1 MEMIVSILVNL
12 VTDPINLYVVTP
24 IKQHISYAF
33 TCDTKVQRLHNE
45 VEQLKNK
52 RVRLQQSVDAA
63 TRNGEE
69 IYPNVTKWL
78 TIAEKDIEEAE
89 NLIQE
94 KEEAKKKCFVGFCP
108 NLKTR
113 YQLSKKAYK
122 KASVMAEL
130 LQDAQGSDPISF
142 RQPLLPIVEDNKY
155 SRGDALPSR
164 MLILHQIMDAL
175 KDPNL
180 NIIGVYG
187 MGGIGKTTL
196 AKEVLGQAAEQKLFE
211 TVILVAVSQTPELG
225 RIQGEIAD
233 FLGLEFHAKEVPG
246 RASQL
251 HQALKKVKALII
263 LDDLWQKLDLNAVGI
278 PSGDACGGCKILLT
292 SRRKH
297 VLSNEMCTQKEFLLD
312 VLEPEETW
320 RLFEMSVSK
329 AKDPELRAIATE
341 IAKKCAGL
349 PLLILIV
356 ATDLRNKG
364 IHAWKDK
371 LIQLSCFENKEIYE
385 QVKEV
390 IKSSYGNLI
399 DEEAKSLF
407 LLCPQFGNPNIRIQ
421 DLLVYCVGLGLFKH
435 MDSIEGARNRVLT
448 LIDKLKDECLL
459 LDGDKAGFVKIHD
472 LVRDIA
478 LTIASD
484 VSTSKVTSTELRN
497 KDCTRISLRC
507 SEIAELPEVLECPK
521 AELFSLF
528 MSYHNSRFS
537 NVLECIPNSFFAE
550 VTQLKVLHFTEVNFV
565 SGFPSSLGFLTGLQT
580 LYLERC
586 RLDNLAIIAELKQ
599 LELLSLADSK
609 IAEFPRE
616 IKALTRLK
624 LLDLRGCWK
633 LRVIPANVLSN
644 LCLLEEL
651 YMLNSFHGWE
661 LEGNASLVELKN
673 LSRLTTLEIQVEDG
687 KLLPKDWFFNG
698 LQNYKIHVG
707 HWRWSKEYKSSRVL
721 QLELTTNIGL
731 MHRIKEFLK
740 GTEVLYLG
748 ELKGTE
754 NLLFDYGQLETDSF
768 GKLRFLEIRN
778 CHSLKNLFPFSCHKC
793 LPQLQ
798 EIEVKSC
805 DNMEAIVGEGSE
817 GEVMEFPQLT
827 SFTLEYLPN
836 LIGFCKTSGMVSFP
850 TLTSLKVYLC
860 NSLKYVFTTSMV
872 KSLRQL
878 KRLEISHCYLIEEI
892 ILSNEIEEESIDMVV
907 FPELGYL
914 QLGEL
919 RNMKR
924 FSSRYPIEFP
934 KLREL
939 RIKFCDALK
948 NFVSKF
954 SDTTDDETLF
964 NELATF
970 SSLEIIYF
978 YSMNNLRYIWHQ
990 QFADDDSFSKLKSL
1004 EIVRCSK
1011 LSVVFPS
1018 NLYRRFQRLESLE
1031 ISNCG
1036 GVQEIFEYQRF
1047 CIEKETSLQA
1057 FSLRRISISDLP
1069 SLKHILTCGLLQLQ
1083 HLQIRNCGAE
1093 MIIAEAKNEGSD
1105 SATGHTFECPKL
1117 EYLEASH
1124 CDKLIKFGFKI
1135 PEVIPNLEVL
1145 KLNHISLKAIQY
1157 DHVLPVVS
1165 VWQLQ
1170 RVTLEDL
1177 KEESIPFLFGLLRQI
1192 YSLEYLVIDRCSLG
1206 DIFSVGEEQR
1216 LIRLKH
1222 LELKNI
1228 RNLRHIIRKKDSQE
1242 LNPILQHLHTLNVD
1256 FCFDLMNI
1264 APSSASFQNLT
1275 TLKVDS
1281 CPKMTSLVTASMA
1294 KSMMQLVKLKVFD
1307 CEMMKEI
1314 VANNDDDDADV
1325 IIFKKL
1331 EHLELIGLG
1340 MLNSFCSG
1348 NYIFEFPLLEQVVIQ
1363 RCKQMKIFCGG
1374 VLITPKL
1381 DCPGNL
1387 NATIESQVQKN
1398 GWVHIRLRK

>member
-1 MEMIVSILVNL
+1 MQMIL
-12 VTDPINLYVVTP
+12 
-24 IKQHISYAF
+24 
-33 TCDTKVQRLHNE
+33 
-45 VEQLKNK
+45 QL
-52 RVRLQQSVDAA
+52 
-63 TRNGEE
+63 
-69 IYPNVTKWL
+69 
-78 TIAEKDIEEAE
+78 
-89 NLIQE
+89 
-94 KEEAKKKCFVGFCP
+94 
-108 NLKTR
+108 
-113 YQLSKKAYK
+113 
-122 KASVMAEL
+122 L
-130 LQDAQGSDPISF
+130 LDAQALLLLHFLVKKITGSLTVDQVGS
-142 RQPLLPIVEDNKY
+142 V
-155 SRGDALPSR
+155 
-164 MLILHQIMDAL
+164 
-175 KDPNL
+175 
-180 NIIGVYG
+180 
-187 MGGIGKTTL
+187 TT
-196 AKEVLGQAAEQKLFE
+196 VF
-211 TVILVAVSQTPELG
+211 S
-225 RIQGEIAD
+225 
-233 FLGLEFHAKEVPG
+233 
-246 RASQL
+246 
-251 HQALKKVKALII
+251 
-263 LDDLWQKLDLNAVGI
+263 N
-278 PSGDACGGCKILLT
+278 ACGGCKILLT

-297 VLSNEMCTQKEFLLD
+297 VLSNEMCTQKEFPLA

-371 LIQLSCFENKEIYE
+371 LIQLSCLENKEIYE
-385 QVKEV
+385 QVNEV
-390 IKSSYGNLI
+390 IKSSYENLI

-421 DLLVYCVGLGLFKH
+421 DLLVYCAGLGLFKH

-459 LDGDKAGFVKIHD
+459 LDGDKAGFIKIHD

-484 VSTSKVTSTELRN
+484 VQHAFVSTSKVTSTELRN
-497 KDCTRISLRC
+497 KDWTRISLRC
-507 SEIAELPEVLECPK
+507 SDIAELPEVLECPK

-528 MSYHNSRFS
+528 AEDLN
-537 NVLECIPNSFFAE
+537 LDIPNSFFAE

-609 IAEFPRE
+609 IAELPRE

-633 LRVIPANVLSN
+633 LRVIPADVLSN

-721 QLELTTNIGL
+721 QLELATNSGL

-827 SFTLEYLPN
+827 SLTLEYLPN

-850 TLTSLKVYLC
+850 TLTSLTVYQC

-872 KSLRQL
+872 KSGPQL
-878 KRLEISHCYLIEEI
+878 KKLEIIHCELIEEI
-892 ILSNEIEEESIDMVV
+892 ILSNEIEEESIHMIV
-907 FPELGYL
+907 FPELDYL
-914 QLGEL
+914 ELAQLG
-919 RNMKR
+919 NMKR

-934 KLREL
+934 KLRNL
-939 RIKFCDALK
+939 RISGCYALK

-970 SSLEIIYF
+970 SSLEIIHF
-978 YSMNNLRYIWHQ
+978 ECMNNLRYIWHQ
-990 QFADDDSFSKLKSL
+990 QLADDHSFSKLKSL
-1004 EIVRCSK
+1004 KIVCCSK

-1018 NLYRRFQRLESLE
+1018 NLYRRFQRLVSLE

-1047 CIEKETSLQA
+1047 CIKKETSLQA
-1057 FSLRRISISDLP
+1057 FSLRQISISNLP
-1069 SLKHILTCGLLQLQ
+1069 SLKHILSKDIDEALSFPNLQSVDVCDCKDLKYVFPASIACGLLQLQ
-1083 HLQIRNCGAE
+1083 HLQITCGVE
-1093 MIIAEAKNEGSD
+1093 MIIAEAKNEESD
-1105 SATGHTFECPKL
+1105 GATGHALEWPKL
-1117 EYLEASH
+1117 KYLEAR
-1124 CDKLIKFGFKI
+1124 DLNKLIKFGFKI

-1145 KLNHISLKAIQY
+1145 KLDHNSLKAIQD
-1157 DHVLPVVS
+1157 DHVLPVS
-1165 VWQLQ
+1165 VEIATSYSNTFK
-1170 RVTLEDL
+1170 R
-1177 KEESIPFLFGLLRQI
+1177 GI
-1192 YSLEYLVIDRCSLG
+1192 YSFSIWFSQTNLFFGISLHRLLFFG
-1206 DIFSVGEEQR
+1206 RDILGWR
-1216 LIRLKH
+1216 GTTI
-1222 LELKNI
+1222 
-1228 RNLRHIIRKKDSQE
+1228 
-1242 LNPILQHLHTLNVD
+1242 
-1256 FCFDLMNI
+1256 
-1264 APSSASFQNLT
+1264 SSS
-1275 TLKVDS
+1275 
-1281 CPKMTSLVTASMA
+1281 
-1294 KSMMQLVKLKVFD
+1294 
-1307 CEMMKEI
+1307 
-1314 VANNDDDDADV
+1314 
-1325 IIFKKL
+1325 
-1331 EHLELIGLG
+1331 
-1340 MLNSFCSG
+1340 
-1348 NYIFEFPLLEQVVIQ
+1348 
-1363 RCKQMKIFCGG
+1363 KIFG
-1374 VLITPKL
+1374 VR
-1381 DCPGNL
+1381 GY
-1387 NATIESQVQKN
+1387 S
-1398 GWVHIRLRK
+1398 